1 MRAAVFRGLG
11 NPLEIEEVA
20 TPKAGPG
27 ELVLKVNYCGVCGS
41 DLHATQAGVFLVPNG
56 TILGHEFTGEIVESR
71 ATGWNVGEMAT
82 AVPINACADCRAMG
96 IGECKDH
103 LGILCPKNVIT
114 GFSPEF
120 PGAYAEYVKVSAK
133 EALRLPS
140 EVRTREG
147 ATTEP
152 LAVGLHA
159 VQKSGLGVGAKVLV
173 LGAGPIGLATTIFA
187 RLAGARH
194 VVVSEYAAARREAAG
209 VLGATAVVD
218 PAKEGP
224 GPAFNRIVGE
234 PPDVIFECV
243 GVPGMI
249 QQCVDMSRPFGKVVV
264 VGVCMVEDKLIPI
277 SAILKEVNLQFVLG
291 YGRPDW
297 RIVLDLLN
305 SGRIDPKPLITDVV
319 PLRQLP
325 AAFEALRKPTTQIK
339 LMIQPSA

>member
-1 MRAAVFRGLG
+1 VFHGLG
-11 NPLEIEEVA
+11 KPLAVEEVP

-27 ELVLKVNYCGVCGS
+27 ELVLRVNYCGICGS
-41 DLHATQAGVFLVPNG
+41 DLHATRAGVFLVPDG
-56 TILGHEFTGEIVESR
+56 TILGHEFTGEIVESG
-71 ATGWNVGEMAT
+71 APGWKVGEMAT
-82 AVPINACADCRAMG
+82 AVPINACPECRAAG
-96 IGECKDH
+96 LGECKDN

-159 VQKSGLGVGAKVLV
+159 VQKSGLGVGAKVLI

-224 GPAFNRIVGE
+224 GPAFTRIVGE

-249 QQCVDMSRPFGKVVV
+249 QQCVDMSRPFGRVVV

-305 SGRIDPKPLITDVV
+305 SGRIDPRPLITDVV
-319 PLRQLP
+319 SMRELP
-325 AAFEALRKPTTQIK
+325 AAFEALRKPSTQIK
-339 LMIQPSA
+339 VMVQPSA